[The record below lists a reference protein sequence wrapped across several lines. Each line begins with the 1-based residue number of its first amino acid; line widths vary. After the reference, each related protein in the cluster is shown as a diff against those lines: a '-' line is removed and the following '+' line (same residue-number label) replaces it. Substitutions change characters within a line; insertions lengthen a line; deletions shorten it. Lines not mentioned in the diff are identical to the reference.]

1 MLWKILVDET
11 LVEISKLK
19 IPTTI
24 MLSLA
29 NRKQGWNIY
38 IHTMEKILSL
48 RTCVF
53 V

>member
-1 MLWKILVDET
+1 MLWEILVDET
-11 LVEISKLK
+11 LVEFPKLK

-38 IHTMEKILSL
+38 SCYGKISKSKDL
-48 RTCVF
+48 CF